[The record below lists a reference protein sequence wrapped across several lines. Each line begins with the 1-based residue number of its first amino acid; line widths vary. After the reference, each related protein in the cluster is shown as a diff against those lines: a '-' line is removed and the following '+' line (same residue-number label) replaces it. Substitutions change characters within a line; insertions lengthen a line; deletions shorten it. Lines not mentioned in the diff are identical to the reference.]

1 MAKRGNGEGSL
12 FRRRDGRWVGEITL
26 AADGR
31 RRQFYGKTRAEAGKK
46 LALAVGDHHRG
57 ILPTGRPQTVAT
69 FLNRWLEDSVR
80 GRVRPTTEAHY
91 ELCVRHLVQ
100 GLGPLDVVKL
110 SPADVEHYLRS
121 KQDQLAT
128 RTINH
133 HRAVLR
139 VALNRAMK
147 WGFVHRH
154 VAALAS
160 APRVEAK
167 PSRFLTPA
175 EAAALLKAFE
185 GDRLE
190 ALFSTALALG
200 LRQGEALGLAWDD
213 VDFATRQLHV
223 RRQLQRLKGESR
235 LVPVKTE
242 RSRRTLSMPMVVVAA
257 LQEHRRRQLEE
268 GIVQNLVFCRRD
280 GRPLVNSN
288 VTHAFQNRLQRAGLP
303 RMRFHDL
310 RHSCASLLL
319 AQGVAPRVV
328 METLGHSTIATTM
341 NVYSHVMPSLLQESA
356 DAMDRSL
363 GTGGLTATLTA
374 TPVP

>member
-147 WGFVHRH
+147 WGFVHRN

-242 RSRRTLSMPMVVVAA
+242 RSRRTLTMPMVVVAA

-363 GTGGLTATLTA
+363 GTGGLTAT
-374 TPVP
+374 PVP